1 MKVFKEGI
9 KVDFELKLTIKSDKY
24 SSDLEVDNCTLD
36 SSDGIADTLDWFDGV
51 NYELDDLSFVI
62 NDLSI
67 SEISDLREIFK
78 YGKEYK
84 WQDFD
89 YLLDALFEISSIDE
103 DEIVSD
109 HFNHYPDE
117 QIYSMEEFDSKM
129 ENMNCTAR
137 DAINMVRFG
146 DFRLDDDYFKFDGYS
161 NLKSLTESD
170 YEAIKLDIV
179 KDKVEEILDN
189 YHSRMQNS

>member
-1 MKVFKEGI
+1 M
-9 KVDFELKLTIKSDKY
+9 DFELKLTIKSDKH

-36 SSDGIADTLDWFDGV
+36 SSDGIADTLDWFDGI
-51 NYELDDLSFVI
+51 NYELGDLSFVI

-109 HFNHYPDE
+109 HFNYYPDE

-129 ENMNCTAR
+129 KNMNCTAR

-170 YEAIKLDIV
+170 YEAIKLDII